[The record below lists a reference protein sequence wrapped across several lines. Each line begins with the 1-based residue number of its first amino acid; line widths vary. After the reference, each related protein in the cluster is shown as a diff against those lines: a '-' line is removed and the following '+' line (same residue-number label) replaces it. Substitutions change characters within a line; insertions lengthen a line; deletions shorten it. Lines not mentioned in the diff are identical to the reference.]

1 MLSAALKYHEL
12 GYSVIPFREME
23 KRPAIDWREYQQRRP
38 ETHEIRSWWTK
49 WPKANVGIVTGKI
62 SGICVIDI
70 DTPEGKEIIDSI
82 LPESIT
88 PVAADTP
95 RGGQHLWFSM
105 PDFDFR
111 NYQGKNGIPGVDVRA
126 EGGVIVCPPSVRAE
140 GMYKFTC
147 KPNGNPLPSVPA
159 SFFDLL
165 KEYNNTYYNTN
176 INTIYNKNSEN
187 FVEREGGAKNAEKFF
202 SKGRRD
208 DDLFSVALA
217 LADRKLPHDFIQK
230 TVINLGLSCN
240 PPFPKEEA
248 KIKATS
254 AIMRANAKES
264 TLADDVREWILSTHG
279 HFLSTEIA
287 KDLNLSTR
295 LHKKNLSEILRR
307 LVKDGFIERFGNKNG
322 HFRRIEDDL
331 VKMDLSKPTQEFFDL
346 QFPLGIH
353 SYVSI
358 YPGNIVVV
366 AGSPNAGKSAFLF
379 NLIALNMHKYE
390 MDYFNSEAG
399 EDELRDRLLN
409 FDMPLESWKF
419 NAYERSGNF
428 ADVIRPDRISVID
441 FLEVHDNFYEVGGMI
456 RKIHDKIGKGVAI
469 IALQKKRGA
478 TLGRGAEF
486 ALEKPRLYLSM
497 DNNRIEIVKAKKWAN
512 PEINPNGM
520 VREFKLA
527 QGCHFHPVDR
537 WLRPEELKF

>member
-1 MLSAALKYHEL
+1 MLNAALKYYDL

-23 KRPAIDWREYQQRRP
+23 KRPAIDWREYQEKRA
-38 ETHEIRSWWTK
+38 EKAEIRSWWTK

-82 LPESIT
+82 LPDSIT
-88 PVAADTP
+88 PVSADTP
-95 RGGQHLWFSM
+95 RGGQHLWFAM

-111 NYQGKNGIPGVDVRA
+111 NFQGKQGIPGVDVRA
-126 EGGVIVCPPSVRAE
+126 EGGVIACPPSVRQE
-140 GMYKFTC
+140 GSYTFTR
-147 KPNGNPLPSVPA
+147 KPDGSPLPLVPA
-159 SFFDLL
+159 SFLTLL
-165 KEYNNTYYNTN
+165 KEYKHNITNTN
-176 INTIYNKNSEN
+176 SLSIDKRG
-187 FVEREGGAKNAEKFF
+187 VGRGHAESFF
-202 SKGRRD
+202 SKGQRD

-217 LADRKLPHDFIQK
+217 LADRKLPSDFIQK
-230 TVINLGLSCN
+230 TIINLGLTCN
-240 PPFPKEEA
+240 PPFPEDEA
-248 KIKATS
+248 MIKASS

-279 HFLSTEIA
+279 HFASTEIA
-287 KDLNLSTR
+287 KDMNLSTR

-307 LVKDGFIERFGNKNG
+307 LVKDGMIERFGNKNG
-322 HFRRIEDDL
+322 QFRRIEDDL
-331 VKMDLSKPTQEFFDL
+331 VRMDLSKPTQDMFNL

-353 SYVSI
+353 SYVSL

-379 NLIALNMHKYE
+379 NLIALNMHNYKI
-390 MDYFNSEAG
+390 DYFNSEAG
-399 EDELRDRLLN
+399 EDELRDRLAN
-409 FDMPLESWKF
+409 FDMPLDSWRF

-428 ADVIRPDRISVID
+428 ADVIRPDNISVID

-456 RKIHDKIGKGVAI
+456 RKIHDKIGKGIAI
-469 IALQKKRGA
+469 IALQKKNGA

-486 ALEKPRLYLSM
+486 ALEKPRLYISM
-497 DNNRIEIVKAKKWAN
+497 DNGRIEIVKAKKWAN
-512 PEINPNGM
+512 PEQNPNGL

-537 WLRPEELKF
+537 WMRPEER